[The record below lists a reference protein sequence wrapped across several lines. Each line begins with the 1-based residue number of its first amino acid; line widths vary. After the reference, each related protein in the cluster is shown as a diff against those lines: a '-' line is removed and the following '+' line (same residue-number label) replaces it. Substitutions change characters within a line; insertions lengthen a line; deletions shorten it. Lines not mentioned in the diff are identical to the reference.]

1 MTSQSEALIG
11 QRQAGW
17 HERMGEAGCG
27 YLASESRP
35 QHWLKKK
42 TKTSTTVKLL
52 ILSFNPFI
60 SLSYTR
66 TIISFGAVGKNWFP
80 NHLSF
85 VLCKRNRDI
94 VQSITLTQK
103 MKSYMRSEFS
113 DCCSQ
118 NIERRFSHCCCCF
131 FCFLFCFVC
140 KQKPSVNIL
149 NKKGVPTEN
158 LPEHLLSRI
167 YESLKPLNKQIKTP
181 TQSLHYTLN
190 LTTIPPLSYCPS
202 LIFSFTW

>member
-1 MTSQSEALIG
+1 MANVHGTQTTPGQAVYRDKTLTYNWQNQWKKMTSQSEALIG

-27 YLASESRP
+27 YLASKSRP

-131 FCFLFCFVC
+131 FNFCFVLC
-140 KQKPSVNIL
+140 VN
-149 NKKGVPTEN
+149 
-158 LPEHLLSRI
+158 R
-167 YESLKPLNKQIKTP
+167 SLR
-181 TQSLHYTLN
+181 
-190 LTTIPPLSYCPS
+190 
-202 LIFSFTW
+202 